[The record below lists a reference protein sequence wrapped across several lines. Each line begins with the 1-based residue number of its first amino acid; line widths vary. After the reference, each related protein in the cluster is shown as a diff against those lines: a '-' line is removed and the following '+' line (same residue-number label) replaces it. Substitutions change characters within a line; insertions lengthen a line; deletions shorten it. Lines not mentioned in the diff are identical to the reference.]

1 MSMLHQLLFATP
13 LYDNNL
19 ADWLVALV
27 VASLSTLG
35 LRYVG
40 RVVRG
45 RLRILAPRTETLL
58 DDLLL
63 DILRRTHRFFELA
76 VGIWLA
82 NSLLTLPGA
91 LEVWVNRGV
100 TLAMVL
106 QLGLWANG
114 LVHYGVVALIDRRS
128 GPEDL
133 AQQSGRNLV
142 RALGVGLVW
151 VLAALFALDNIG
163 VDVSTLVTGLGVTG
177 VALGLAGQQVGSDL
191 FASAGILLDRSIL
204 VGDFLI
210 TGEKFLGRVERIGIL
225 RTHLRSLSGEKIILA
240 NSDLAKSRVRNF
252 RTLTERRV
260 FLSLTIEASTPADAI
275 EAVVADVADIVRNE
289 AKARLDRAHWAGFE
303 VHGFVLEVVYFVR
316 DARYNV
322 YMDVQQR
329 VNLALLRALE
339 ARGVRI
345 AVGFALRPEAPVARV
360 SF

>member
-1 MSMLHQLLFATP
+1 MLHKLLFATP

-19 ADWLVALV
+19 ADWLVALAV
-27 VASLSTLG
+27 VSISTLG

-45 RLRILAPRTETLL
+45 RLRLLAPRTETLL

-76 VGIWLA
+76 VGVWLG
-82 NSLLTLPGA
+82 NNLLTLPGA

-114 LVHYGVVALIDRRS
+114 VVHYGVVALVDRRS

-151 VLAALFALDNIG
+151 VLAALFALDNLG

-210 TGEKFLGRVERIGIL
+210 TGDKYLGRVERIGIL

-252 RTLTERRV
+252 RTLTERRA
-260 FLSLTIEASTPADAI
+260 FLSLTIEATTPADTV
-275 EAVVADVADIVRNE
+275 EAVVDDIVRLVGAE
-289 AKARLDRAHWAGFE
+289 ANVRLDRAHWAGFAQ
-303 VHGFVLEVVYFVR
+303 HGFVLEVVYFVQ

-329 VNLALLRALE
+329 IHLALLRALE
-339 ARGVRI
+339 ARGVRL
-345 AVGFALRPEAPVARV
+345 AVGLALRPQHPVARLAP
-360 SF
+360 